1 MAARRV
7 SRMVFLLVWI
17 LAPVIALLL
26 AIIWLQPGPEDF
38 WLLAVILVA
47 SELASL
53 ALGGLGYRLAR
64 RRPFASVHL
73 KIGLTYSLGLGVMLI
88 NLLMASFMMF
98 ISTHDLALLSV
109 LIVFSTLVA
118 LGFGSFVA
126 RSMTGDL
133 DQLVAA
139 AERVAA
145 GDLTAQAEVRSG
157 DEVEMLADTFN
168 YMVRQLDEAEKR
180 EREGATAR
188 RTLIAGISHDLRAPL
203 TSMQA
208 MVEAIEDGVISDP
221 AEVKRYLR
229 LMRLEV
235 QDLSQLAGDLFELT
249 QLGDRDVTW
258 EVEPGSLRDL
268 ISDTLGAMQIVA
280 RDQGVVLTGNVDPDV
295 DPVLMNTRR
304 MQRALYNLLDNGIR
318 HTPAGGSVSVAAWP
332 LTQQRA
338 VHVEVADTGFG
349 IPESDLQTIFEPYR
363 QVRTTTGHGHGHE
376 GGGAGLGLAIAAGI
390 IEAHGGTIG
399 VESRLGEGSRFA
411 FVLPQASDDRPLSPT
426 A

>member
-1 MAARRV
+1 
-7 SRMVFLLVWI
+7 MVFFLLWI

-26 AIIWLQPGPEDF
+26 AILWLQPGPEDF
-38 WLLAVILVA
+38 WLLAAILVA

-64 RRPFASVHL
+64 RRPFGSVHL

-88 NLLMASFMMF
+88 NLLMASVLMF
-98 ISTHDLALLSV
+98 ISPHDLALLSV
-109 LIVFSTLVA
+109 LVVFSTLVA

-139 AERVAA
+139 AEKVAA
-145 GDLTAQAEVRSG
+145 GDLTAQAQVRSG

-168 YMVRQLDEAEKR
+168 RMVRRLDEAEKR
-180 EREGATAR
+180 EREAAEAR

-203 TSMQA
+203 TSMLA
-208 MVEAIEDGVISDP
+208 MVEAIEDGVIKDP
-221 AEVKRYLR
+221 AEVQRYLR

-249 QLGDRDVTW
+249 QLGDRQVTW
-258 EVEPGSLRDL
+258 QVEPGSLRDL
-268 ISDTLGAMQIVA
+268 ISDTLGAMQMVA
-280 RDQGVVLTGNVDPDV
+280 RDKGIVLSGTVDPEV

-318 HTPAGGSVSVAAWP
+318 HTPAGGSVSVSAWP
-332 LTQQRA
+332 LAREQA
-338 VHVEVADTGFG
+338 VRVVVADTGFG
-349 IPESDLQTIFEPYR
+349 IPASEIDTIFEPYQQGR
-363 QVRTTTGHGHGHE
+363 SARAHGHGHGHAD
-376 GGGAGLGLAIAAGI
+376 GGAGLGLAIARGI
-390 IEAHGGTIG
+390 IEAHGGAIG
-399 VESRLGEGSRFA
+399 VESRMGEGSRFV
-411 FVLPQASDDRPLSPT
+411 FVLPRAVTERPFSPT

>member
-1 MAARRV
+1 
-7 SRMVFLLVWI
+7 
-17 LAPVIALLL
+17 
-26 AIIWLQPGPEDF
+26 
-38 WLLAVILVA
+38 
-47 SELASL
+47 
-53 ALGGLGYRLAR
+53 
-64 RRPFASVHL
+64 
-73 KIGLTYSLGLGVMLI
+73 
-88 NLLMASFMMF
+88 
-98 ISTHDLALLSV
+98 
-109 LIVFSTLVA
+109 
-118 LGFGSFVA
+118 
-126 RSMTGDL
+126 
-133 DQLVAA
+133 
-139 AERVAA
+139 
-145 GDLTAQAEVRSG
+145 
-157 DEVEMLADTFN
+157 
-168 YMVRQLDEAEKR
+168 MVRQLDEAEKR